1 MHRTRTLLAASTL
14 MMVLGVFRPVL
25 GYPPPEADPLSLTDC
40 IRLAINQNPSRV
52 ASRSAVEAARHGV
65 GEARAPYYPTADFG
79 TGFSRWQRH
88 AFLPA
93 DLQSYIPVD
102 LIGPTDDWF
111 LSFYAHYV
119 LFDSGVRR
127 AGLKAARAIESSAA
141 ADDEETL
148 RNLVADVE
156 QSYFQLLGVEAELD
170 AARKNRERA
179 VEHLRLAR
187 ERKAAGSVPL
197 LDVLRA
203 EVEVSSADL
212 SVIEAED
219 RRRIVQG
226 NLNTLMGR
234 PVEQWIR
241 PAPAAE
247 PISDPG
253 EIRLAEA
260 MAQAVSLRPE
270 IRAAGSQVEAA
281 RAMVSQAKG
290 TFGPRVS
297 GEGQFG
303 WHDDAF
309 APSDQEW
316 SLGLSI
322 RLPLFTG
329 FANEHRLGK
338 AKAEANRVEAQAA
351 GLELA
356 VRREVW
362 TAYST
367 LQKTHAAALTADV
380 QVRQAGESLRLA
392 RERYAVGASTIT
404 DLIDARTALARAEAT
419 QARTRW
425 EYHAS
430 HSEFRRATAT
440 TVIPAG
446 ATP

>member
-1 MHRTRTLLAASTL
+1 MPPARTGNAPSR
-14 MMVLGVFRPVL
+14 
-25 GYPPPEADPLSLTDC
+25 PEAGP
-40 IRLAINQNPSRV
+40 RAQ
-52 ASRSAVEAARHGV
+52 GG
-65 GEARAPYYPTADFG
+65 GEC
-79 TGFSRWQRH
+79 
-88 AFLPA
+88 
-93 DLQSYIPVD
+93 
-102 LIGPTDDWF
+102 
-111 LSFYAHYV
+111 
-119 LFDSGVRR
+119 
-127 AGLKAARAIESSAA
+127 
-141 ADDEETL
+141 
-148 RNLVADVE
+148 
-156 QSYFQLLGVEAELD
+156 
-170 AARKNRERA
+170 
-179 VEHLRLAR
+179 
-187 ERKAAGSVPL
+187 PL

-404 DLIDARTALARAEAT
+404 DLIDARPLWRGRRPRM
-419 QARTRW
+419 RTRW

-440 TVIPAG
+440 TVIPAV